1 MDLFRSPEFASRV
14 EQLIKKHHTPGL
26 AIAIVHNDQVASAAY
41 GSASLDPPRPMTTDT
56 LFDVA
61 SASKSLTAAA
71 VALLVDDDEKYPEV
85 KYDARMSDLL
95 PGDFAMPSKDYDEV
109 TLDDALGHRTGLS
122 SNDYSYFGINADQPD
137 DACSVTRNIR
147 NLLVAAPIRTKY
159 IYCNAMYTAVTHL
172 VEKKTGT
179 PFADFLRQKFF
190 EPLDMTSSFLQP
202 KEARE
207 KGFGDSLTPGHYWD
221 EDREEYLTFDYPDCP
236 EGQGAGSVVTSVNDY
251 IKYVQAM
258 LNRDGPFTEDIYRGI
273 LKPRTIVGL
282 DLEKPYPY
290 SSPRIY
296 ASGWHLHHYRGYN
309 IVAHDG
315 GIPGCSTTHMFM
327 PELKLG
333 CVVFGNA
340 EGACTIFT
348 ALTHEL
354 IDDALN
360 LPKDQRLDWEKVEI
374 KMFHGDDDHDEEG
387 GVEGNNEDEDEPDWQ
402 AFFPDIK
409 ECQSHERP
417 LEAYTGYYWHA
428 GYRGINVQVQDD
440 QLFIDAND
448 RSFAFTLTFKHVCEQ
463 TKFVAYLCCPTEGL
477 NDPIRAEFRFGDDG
491 SATHIGV
498 QLDEDLDDLIWFQK
512 TNKGNV

>member
-26 AIAIVHNDQVASAAY
+26 AIAIVHNGQVASAAY
-41 GSASLDPPRPMTTDT
+41 GNASLDPPKPMTTDT

-61 SASKSLTAAA
+61 SASKSLTAAS
-71 VALLVDDDEKYPEV
+71 VALIVEDYENHPEV

-95 PGDFAMPSKDYDEV
+95 PDDFAMPSKEYDQV

-122 SNDYSYFGINADQPD
+122 SNDYSYFGIDANQPD

-179 PFADFLRQKFF
+179 PFADFLRQRFF
-190 EPLDMTSSFLQP
+190 EPLDMKSSFLQP

-207 KGFGDSLTPGHYWD
+207 KGFGDRLTPGHYWD
-221 EDREEYLTFDYPDCP
+221 KDKEEYLTFNYPDCP

-258 LNRDGPFTEDIYRGI
+258 LNKDEPFTEDVYKGI

-327 PELKLG
+327 PELKFG

-360 LPKDQRLDWEKVEI
+360 LPEDQRLDWEKVEMN
-374 KMFHGDDDHDEEG
+374 MFHGDDDDDDAE
-387 GVEGNNEDEDEPDWQ
+387 EDEDEQDWQ

-409 ECQSHERP
+409 ECQSHEHP
-417 LEAYTGYYWHA
+417 LEVYTGHYWHA
-428 GYRGINVQVQDD
+428 GYRGINVQVRDG
-440 QLFIDAND
+440 QLFVDAND

-491 SATHIGV
+491 SVTHMGV
-498 QLDEDLDDLIWFQK
+498 QLDEDLDDLIWFEK
-512 TNKGNV
+512 TNRE